1 METFASSKLPSISPF
16 RPSFVQC
23 DSHGLIYIRTLYCS
37 INVSTCRTLRFVRCI
52 FRLLVLFV
60 KQTKS
65 RTKTNFGAT
74 TTATPMMA
82 NSGRMPAVM
91 WRKYTRKTSSVR
103 PVMFSL
109 FSLCSL
115 FSKKYRINKTH
126 SMWQKFGFC
135 FGLYDL
141 SDEAVGLSS
150 CINWKCFI
158 FIQVR
163 MSLLLIEISF
173 FRMKAWILASGTLPI
188 GNGILYT
195 RGLCEEDAVYIPT
208 PQGHQ
213 LVH

>member
-1 METFASSKLPSISPF
+1 MPKKIKKKSWKPEPKDWKGCQKRFVEAKRLLRDIFVSTPTDFYLRRLYTKRACLALLVQSIAQKLKGNGNVRQFQTSVDISVPPF
-16 RPSFVQC
+16 VCSMWF
-23 DSHGLIYIRTLYCS
+23 SWAHIYIRTLYCS

-109 FSLCSL
+109 FSLCSSVL
-115 FSKKYRINKTH
+115 EK
-126 SMWQKFGFC
+126 
-135 FGLYDL
+135 
-141 SDEAVGLSS
+141 
-150 CINWKCFI
+150 
-158 FIQVR
+158 
-163 MSLLLIEISF
+163 ISH
-173 FRMKAWILASGTLPI
+173 KQNA
-188 GNGILYT
+188 
-195 RGLCEEDAVYIPT
+195 
-208 PQGHQ
+208 
-213 LVH
+213 